1 MPERPRARDAGDN
14 DHNNNNAARRRPA
27 RAGLQMALVVTLR
40 NVTPMQVGHGDVH
53 SGGLDGGLAARG
65 EEFPGRGRRFR
76 RRGEE
81 EEEEGV

>member
-1 MPERPRARDAGDN
+1 
-14 DHNNNNAARRRPA
+14 
-27 RAGLQMALVVTLR
+27 
-40 NVTPMQVGHGDVH
+40 MQVGHGDVH

-65 EEFPGRGRRFR
+65 EEFPGRGRRSR

>member
-1 MPERPRARDAGDN
+1 
-14 DHNNNNAARRRPA
+14 
-27 RAGLQMALVVTLR
+27 
-40 NVTPMQVGHGDVH
+40 MQVRHGDVH
-53 SGGLDGGLAARG
+53 SGGLDAGLAARG